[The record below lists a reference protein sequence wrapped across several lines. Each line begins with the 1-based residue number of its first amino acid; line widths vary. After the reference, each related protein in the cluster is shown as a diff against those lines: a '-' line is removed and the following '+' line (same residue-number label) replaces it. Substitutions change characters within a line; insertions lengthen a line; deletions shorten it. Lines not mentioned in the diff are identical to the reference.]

1 MPHDESREHRPHGG
15 GPGGDGAG
23 RDDGAAAV
31 EFLALTLVLLLPIL
45 YLVVAMTRV
54 QAGAYAAEGAAYAAA
69 RAAVVTGLDALD
81 AGLEPAAATQA
92 ARESAALAAEV
103 VAGDFGIGAARV
115 ELDCD
120 AQCLSAGSTVRARVE
135 IDVALPGV
143 PAFVNAVIPA
153 RVTLDATAASPV
165 DGYVP

>member
-1 MPHDESREHRPHGG
+1 MPRDESRW
-15 GPGGDGAG
+15 DGAG
-23 RDDGAAAV
+23 RDDDGAAAV

-45 YLVVAMTRV
+45 YLVVAVTRV

-81 AGLEPAAATQA
+81 AGLEPAAATEA

-103 VAGDFGIGAARV
+103 VAEDFGIGAARV

-143 PAFVNAVIPA
+143 PAFVSAVIPA